1 MRSIL
6 GLLSMCFRFP
16 LARRVKVRGW
26 SMQPTLSE
34 GEYLLFDRL
43 GFSRRPLRKGEIV
56 LAYHPMDRRF
66 LLIKRVLAVPGE
78 EVVARDGD
86 ILVNGRP
93 WTRPSALPGP
103 VPEEFSHVL
112 GPDEYFL
119 MGDNP
124 SRSTDSRQLGPF
136 SVHQIKARAW
146 LVYWPLSRWR
156 ILHIEDV

>member
-6 GLLSMCFRFP
+6 GLLSVCFRFP
-16 LARRVKVRGW
+16 LARRVKVRGL
-26 SMQPTLSE
+26 SMYPTLSE

-43 GFSRRPLRKGEIV
+43 GFRRRPPQKGEIV
-56 LAYHPMDRRF
+56 LANHPMDRRF

-78 EVVARDGD
+78 EVMARDGD

-93 WTRPSALPGP
+93 WAPPSTLPGPIP
-103 VPEEFSHVL
+103 VPEEFSYVL

-146 LVYWPLSRWR
+146 LVYTCWRWPRPR
-156 ILHIEDV
+156 

>member
-6 GLLSMCFRFP
+6 GLLSVCFRFP

-26 SMQPTLSE
+26 SMYPTLSA

-43 GFSRRPLRKGEIV
+43 GFRRRPPKKGEIV
-56 LAYHPMDRRF
+56 LANHPLERRF

-93 WTRPSALPGP
+93 WAPPSALPGP
-103 VPEEFSHVL
+103 APEEFSHVL

-136 SVHQIKARAW
+136 SRHQIKARAW

-156 ILHIEDV
+156 ILRLDDA

>member
-1 MRSIL
+1 
-6 GLLSMCFRFP
+6 
-16 LARRVKVRGW
+16 
-26 SMQPTLSE
+26 MQPTLSE

-93 WTRPSALPGP
+93 WTPPAALPGPIP